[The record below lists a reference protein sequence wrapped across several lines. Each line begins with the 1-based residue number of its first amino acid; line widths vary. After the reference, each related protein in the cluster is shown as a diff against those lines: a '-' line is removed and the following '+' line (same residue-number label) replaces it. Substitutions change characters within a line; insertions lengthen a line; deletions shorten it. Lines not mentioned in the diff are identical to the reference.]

1 MLSIAYSVE
10 WPGYICDCVRIL
22 LQQDRH
28 QHNII
33 VVSVYNTVIENV
45 TSVSCYCSYILFNQ
59 YCDVTTCEH
68 AHKDPTSKTSAAF
81 SSLTKAGNIQL

>member
-1 MLSIAYSVE
+1 MLLIAYSVE
-10 WPGYICDCVRIL
+10 WPSYICDCVCIL

-28 QHNII
+28 QYNIR
-33 VVSVYNTVIENV
+33 VVSVHNTVIENE

-59 YCDVTTCEH
+59 YCDVTTCEQ

-81 SSLTKAGNIQL
+81 SSLTKAENMQL